1 MKAIDIKVLL
11 IMGCCLLVLTPIP
24 TLAGRCYISKNC
36 FGVQQPYQVE
46 RVCRYF
52 AHENRTYSTLMP
64 RESEFSQ
71 PLKDIDLHNDP
82 LHIHFVKMMLEKK
95 FVPLTKGTPVFSCQH
110 DLDTFVNNPDQA
122 VLQGGR
128 LPEFHCD
135 GFSFAMI
142 PVRPVNFHT
151 CYWVAVPNVVCHQGD
166 DFPYFGGSEVH
177 VEPDSPANA
186 GKVTE

>member
-1 MKAIDIKVLL
+1 VKTKGIKALL
-11 IMGCCLLVLTPIP
+11 ITGCCLFIMAPVPTP
-24 TLAGRCYISKNC
+24 AGRCYISKNC
-36 FGVQQPYQVE
+36 FGVQQAYQVE

-82 LHIHFVKMMLEKK
+82 LHIHFVKMMQEKK
-95 FVPLTKGTPVFSCQH
+95 FVPLVKGTPVFSCQY

-122 VLQGGR
+122 VLQEGR
-128 LPEFHCD
+128 LPEFQCD

-142 PVRPVNFHT
+142 AVRPVNFPI
-151 CYWVAVPNVVCHQGD
+151 CYWVAVPNVVCHQEE

-186 GKVTE
+186 GRAAE